1 MKKLT
6 LIFALALFVAVTA
19 ANAQSDTSRTQ
30 RQSTQ
35 KNKSSDQMTKDK
47 SSQGT
52 QGSQNQ
58 GSNQNNDRTLVRSSD
73 VPASLR
79 QSLQGSDY
87 NGWEN
92 GQVYKT
98 KKGYTV
104 EIRKNGMVKTHYFD
118 ANGQPIKD
126 NKDNK

>member
-6 LIFALALFVAVTA
+6 LIFAVALFVTVTA
-19 ANAQSDTSRTQ
+19 ANAQNPTTDTSRTQ

-35 KNKSSDQMTKDK
+35 KNSKSSDQMSKDRD
-47 SSQGT
+47 
-52 QGSQNQ
+52 Q
-58 GSNQNNDRTLVRSSD
+58 GSNRHNEGTLVRSSD

-79 QSLQGSDY
+79 QTLQGSEY

-98 KKGYTV
+98 KNGYSV
-104 EIRKNGMVKTHYFD
+104 EIRKNGMVKTHRFD

-126 NKDNK
+126 NKDKDNK